1 MNTAITMLLGAV
13 AMASL
18 IATLFFFRFWRQ
30 TKDPFFLLF
39 GIAFGLDGI
48 SATTDETAPFFY
60 IARLV
65 SFALIIV
72 AILQKNRP
80 KKRGQNGRRP
90 VK

>member
-1 MNTAITMLLGAV
+1 MSTTAITMLQGAV

-18 IATLFFFRFWRQ
+18 VAALFFVRFWRQ

-39 GIAFGLDGI
+39 GIAFGLDAVTRVVIGI
-48 SATTDETAPFFY
+48 SATSDETEPFIY

-80 KKRGQNGRRP
+80 TKRG
-90 VK
+90 